1 VSLAPE
7 PATRGVLVG
16 WRAHDRMGLEHVRGA
31 AADAAVQEAMNSA
44 VAEVLAQLGFVVEP
58 YGATGGCLVTA
69 LR

>member
-1 VSLAPE
+1 
-7 PATRGVLVG
+7 
-16 WRAHDRMGLEHVRGA
+16 MGLEHVRGA

-44 VAEVLAQLGFVVEP
+44 VTEVLGRLGFVVEP

>member
-7 PATRGVLVG
+7 LATRGVLVG
-16 WRAHDRMGLEHVRGA
+16 WRAHDRMSLEHVRGA
-31 AADAAVQEAMNSA
+31 AADAAVQEAMNTA
-44 VAEVLAQLGFVVEP
+44 VTEVLGQLGFVVEP